1 MCVYI
6 IRDVTKIVVCA
17 CEQTQASSNTYI
29 YTCMQSLCVS
39 EYLFATA
46 LYHTVQNVSS
56 ADDQG
61 ILQSPE
67 PARDLAA
74 IHHLC
79 STYHKNLEKLT
90 QKQPEV
96 TS

>member
-1 MCVYI
+1 MHIIIISNQSTLYI
-6 IRDVTKIVVCA
+6 C
-17 CEQTQASSNTYI
+17 
-29 YTCMQSLCVS
+29 
-39 EYLFATA
+39 
-46 LYHTVQNVSS
+46 VQNVSS

-79 STYHKNLEKLT
+79 STYHKSLEKLT
-90 QKQPEV
+90 EKQTEV
-96 TS
+96 S